1 MDNVQKWMSST
12 LTIIDYHVCLQTLHD
27 NWQNHVMKVRNHKQI
42 WHALRSANLVV
53 FEILVKK
60 LQVEDTEAFQK
71 MMRMTW
77 ETFCK
82 ILLAIK

>member
-1 MDNVQKWMSST
+1 
-12 LTIIDYHVCLQTLHD
+12 
-27 NWQNHVMKVRNHKQI
+27 MKVRNHKQI

-71 MMRMTW
+71 MMRMT
-77 ETFCK
+77 
-82 ILLAIK
+82 